1 MESAAATL
9 TAKTAAPEF
18 VLNALGLDRVKRT
31 VLDAVR
37 ESIERPSQQAAFTA
51 RLLGGS
57 VYIDH
62 ADQPVVLM

>member
-1 MESAAATL
+1 MACADRQDRSPRIHL
-9 TAKTAAPEF
+9 Q
-18 VLNALGLDRVKRT
+18 ALGLERVKRT

-37 ESIERPSQQAAFTA
+37 ESVERPSQQAAFTA

-62 ADQPVVLM
+62 ADLSESV